1 MSLAW
6 HSDAG
11 AASLFCNANK
21 GVDQTRSIK
30 KRLIEATAIWWSAAA
45 AAEAGNVTRSLA
57 AARAEMKTAKWEEY
71 GHPQHQWA

>member
-45 AAEAGNVTRSLA
+45 AAEAGNVVS
-57 AARAEMKTAKWEEY
+57 
-71 GHPQHQWA
+71 